1 MLSLTFITALSVVL
15 ATAAGCVQCKSY
27 YCPNRCGLAS
37 YCSGGDA
44 PTQSPCC
51 LPDRS
56 PISSSQIIEQ
66 ASCIATGQQSF
77 NYSSSSKQFSITTK
91 SGSHMCLEVYWGDFC
106 NKQPTPLL
114 FVQCDASR
122 ANQRWIQ
129 SSDSSSMQIFSQG
142 HTDNG
147 ALTYCMS
154 SAPNLY
160 GSQASVELAY
170 GSDSLQQWSFNWTS
184 SSGNL
189 RNSATGSCLQMPASL
204 YGTSMPAVDVKRRAT
219 IN

>member
-1 MLSLTFITALSVVL
+1 MLLTFITTLSIVL

-27 YCPNRCGLAS
+27 FCPNSCGWVD

-44 PTQSPCC
+44 PSQSPCC
-51 LPDRS
+51 LPNR
-56 PISSSQIIEQ
+56 PQTSSSQMIEQ
-66 ASCIATGQQSF
+66 TSCASTGQQLF
-77 NYSSSSKQFSITTK
+77 NYSSSTGQFSITSR
-91 SGSHMCLEVYWGDFC
+91 SGSRMCLEVYWGDYC

-114 FVQCDASR
+114 FVQCDPSR
-122 ANQRWIQ
+122 ANQQWTW
-129 SSDSSSMQIFSQG
+129 DGSSSNQVFSKG

-147 ALTYCMS
+147 AMTYCLS
-154 SAPNLY
+154 SASNTY

-170 GSDSLQQWSFNWTS
+170 GSDSFQQWSFNWTS

-189 RNSATGSCLQMPASL
+189 RNVATGRCLQMPASL
-204 YGTSMPAVDVKRRAT
+204 YGTSMPAIDNRRKAR